1 MKYDIKQEYAVVT
14 YLTLGVQDGILTIP
28 QLPMRSI
35 KVKYNEEENM
45 LDLVNWK
52 EEYRQV

>member
-28 QLPMRSI
+28 QLPMRPI

>member
-28 QLPMRSI
+28 QLPTRSI